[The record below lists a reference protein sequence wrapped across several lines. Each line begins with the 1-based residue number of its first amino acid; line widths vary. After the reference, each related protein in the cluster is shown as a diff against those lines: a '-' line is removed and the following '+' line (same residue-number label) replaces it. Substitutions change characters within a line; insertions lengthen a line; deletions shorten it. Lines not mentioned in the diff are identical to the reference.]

1 MLPAMI
7 MRGMSVLLRL
17 LLPVALLWLAI
28 VPASGAA
35 LSPRASSVRFDM
47 AVTGKASVMRSH
59 AGMQQVRLWLD
70 RQPSVSRSSGGR
82 DGTTISIYFRDGFH
96 TGILWPRA
104 HSHTRIRP
112 SVLVSPVNRVNRM
125 LQTGR
130 RAIVLEPFRTELQLG
145 PDAGA
150 SETSALQAAG
160 YKVDTFSDAGVNVD
174 VMKTLG
180 TYNVVYDDTHSGV
193 NEYGEGVVATGQV
206 YNANTDLE
214 QYMHEFSVMPVAVAG
229 SPLLFYGVLSRF
241 VQSHMDAFPPESIV
255 FWNGCDMLRASRVWT
270 ALQQKG
276 VVAMV
281 SWDGEVLPSDA
292 VDSAGTFFGAL
303 SSGADVIHAM
313 AAVRSAGQGT
323 SHVDGQAIARLDFV
337 GEGRATLS
345 GLLSPEQ
352 PTPAMIA
359 SPTALPPTSN
369 PTPTTTPLPVS
380 TATLTPGANVPL
392 PNPTVRVYREP
403 GKPHMRVVQIRSA
416 PNALITLHVRY
427 AGGFVARATVRA
439 DSSGAATY
447 RYRQRPNAVS
457 PASRTM
463 RVDVRVTAFGRVAA
477 VTVTSRADYAPLD
490 LFLSLRSPRTLWVR
504 GDREGRLTVKES
516 LAARGGDGQQVR
528 LPARRWISL
537 RLSARAS
544 APVWRPGACVIGTLR
559 HGATTATSRLCTPS
573 FSRST

>member
-7 MRGMSVLLRL
+7 IRGMSVLLRL
-17 LLPVALLWLAI
+17 LLPVALLWLAL

-35 LSPRASSVRFDM
+35 LPARASSVRFDI
-47 AVTGKASVMRSH
+47 AITGKASVMRAH
-59 AGMQQVRLWLD
+59 DGVRQVRLWLD
-70 RQPSVSRSSGGR
+70 RQPSVSGSSVGR
-82 DGTTISIYFRDGFH
+82 DGTTISIYFHDGLH
-96 TGILWPRA
+96 TAVLWPRMP
-104 HSHTRIRP
+104 SYSGIRRGVLAP
-112 SVLVSPVNRVNRM
+112 SMNRLHRM

-160 YKVDTFSDAGVNVD
+160 YNVDTFSNAGVTVD

-180 TYNVVYDDTHSGV
+180 AYNVVYDDTHSGV

-206 YNANTDLE
+206 YNANPDLE
-214 QYMHEFSVMPVAVAG
+214 PYMHEFSVMPVAVAG

-241 VQSHMDAFPPESIV
+241 VQSHIDAFPPESIV

-292 VDSAGTFFGAL
+292 VNSAGTFFGAL
-303 SSGADVIHAM
+303 SSGADVVHALT
-313 AAVRSAGQGT
+313 AVRSAGQGT
-323 SHVDGQAIARLDFV
+323 SQVDGQAVARLDFV

-352 PTPAMIA
+352 PTPPMIA
-359 SPTALPPTSN
+359 SPTALPPTFT

-380 TATLTPGANVPL
+380 TATPMPVANVPL
-392 PNPTVRVYREP
+392 PNPTVRIYREP
-403 GKPHMRVVQIRSA
+403 GKTRIRVVLIRSA
-416 PNALITLHVRY
+416 PNALVTLRVRY
-427 AGGFVARATVRA
+427 AGGFIVRATVRA

-447 RYRQRPNAVS
+447 RFRQRPNAVS
-457 PASRTM
+457 PVSRTM
-463 RVDVRVTAFGRVAA
+463 QVDVRVTANGRVAA
-477 VTVTSRADYAPLD
+477 ATVTSRADYAPLD
-490 LFLSLRSPRTLWVR
+490 LFLSLRSPGMLWVR
-504 GDREGRLTVKES
+504 GDRNGRLTVKES
-516 LAARGGDGQQVR
+516 PAARGGHVQQVR

-537 RLSARAS
+537 TLRTRVS
-544 APVWRPGACVIGTLR
+544 APLWRPGECVIGTLR
-559 HGATTATSRLCTPS
+559 HRPTTATSRLCMSS